1 MTEEEKKVAAYRK
14 KVFLSLLQS
23 EKIPAPVMEYR
34 FHPNRKWEF
43 DYAWPEY
50 KVFLEVEGGVWTKGR
65 HTSGSGFMGDMEKY
79 NAAACLGWRLIRVVP
94 TDLIKIKTVD
104 LIRVALQ
111 A

>member
-1 MTEEEKKVAAYRK
+1 MKKSDYK
-14 KVFLSLLQS
+14 KAVFLSLLKT
-23 EKIPAPVMEYR
+23 ERLPAPAMEYR
-34 FHPNRKWEF
+34 FHPVRKWMF

-50 KVFLEVEGGVWTKGR
+50 RVALEVEGGVWTKGR